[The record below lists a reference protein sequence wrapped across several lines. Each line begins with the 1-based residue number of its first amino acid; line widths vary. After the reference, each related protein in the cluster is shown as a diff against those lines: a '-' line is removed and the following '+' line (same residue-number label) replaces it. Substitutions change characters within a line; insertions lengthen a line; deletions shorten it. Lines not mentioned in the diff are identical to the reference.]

1 MRSRRYVAY
10 FRFPDFTLGMSVT
23 QIAWELVFIVCLFP
37 SDLEV
42 RVCVK
47 VRNMNRDCW
56 FHWSQPFFFSFG
68 RLRQC
73 RICNSTK
80 QKKKHAFCIVIYE
93 FCLLNIEKQFGCIIY
108 FRFLSSILYISSVI
122 YFCFARWAFIFRSSI
137 TIFIQ
142 WLCSRFNSKITY
154 TYLLCFWYSFFPIED
169 TLQKIQQ

>member
-80 QKKKHAFCIVIYE
+80 QKKKTRILHCDIWVLFTKYREAIWMYYLFSVS
-93 FCLLNIEKQFGCIIY
+93 FLDSIY
-108 FRFLSSILYISSVI
+108 FICYLLLFCSLSVYISFIDYYIYSMIVFSV
-122 YFCFARWAFIFRSSI
+122 
-137 TIFIQ
+137 Q
-142 WLCSRFNSKITY
+142 
-154 TYLLCFWYSFFPIED
+154 
-169 TLQKIQQ
+169 